1 MNIGRFFRLNQ
12 SLSDVVDGVV
22 IYDYTGLP
30 AYQGLASDNTMSP
43 KYPINLVITSDSVRF
58 RMHYCAYKTKWKD
71 ANGKDH
77 YDYQYAVNDVF
88 RNGAENNIAHVN
100 ELILELPFIEKPTSD
115 LTDIVKGTYI
125 ANFPQISAD
134 KQGRALS
141 KMGHIL
147 KNVGDELQRM
157 GADVYVAYGNIIE
170 LKHMQDAVATLQRM
184 ESELREKS
192 DAFLVCARDLQQI
205 VKNLPK
211 RGEELKDTEC
221 KEPISIL
228 KEKAC
233 DLDKDCGILRKVIAY
248 LQNPECIKQEEIVA
262 LISDELP
269 NAYNNLKENGKDLH
283 QIGNCLLNIGLDV
296 QKMSE
301 SQMTGSRFLDMLIEK
316 WSEGDSSKALS
327 VSYSTLWLMDLYKDN
342 RFNLYDETSNGS
354 NHQVTK
360 FLRKLLLD
368 FMFDLKHSNVFCT
381 TPNYDRMYSGLMSN
395 YYFSALMHKCEF
407 YYYRELTICAVE
419 ENLVKKTDDQLMLL
433 YAKELFKAEELW
445 AADIRNPLSDK
456 YFEQTFPDD
465 FRQREQ
471 KSLKD
476 NVQNLHKCIRS
487 RELKLLFKEFYL
499 PLHKGTRWNEL
510 KSFVRDL
517 HLRLS
522 NNNQWKNLKFSCR
535 ELFGGLIKG
544 RQWTEL
550 RSNVF
555 ERMTTTR
562 WDSWFAN
569 PEEEMRRIYF
579 VMKENGIKRIC
590 NSSVLVE
597 HLTMDQSKDD
607 AVKAMALSARQN
619 RGNSSRWFLN
629 RYDFNDVLHLHFF
642 KLANFI
648 WIAILCVFLFF
659 LFEIGNIPCIDEGS
673 TSGLLGILNFA
684 GAISTKLLKM
694 LVNHPIATIV
704 ILLIFLIFDILFI
717 KWGNFYPGKNNPLR
731 RSFRRFRAK
740 RVLLIS
746 WAIACLMLLSYNLL
760 DVDNSKGC
768 GYDDWL
774 YAFLIICGCSAFS
787 FVLIKNNYVRVG
799 IIVLSILFSL
809 YHNLLTFS
817 VWTNGVWALA
827 AILIMAGG
835 YLVFD
840 SFFSKKYKELRKPYI
855 HPIESWHL
863 MLPKLV
869 ASITAAWLTIAMG
882 FDALAAF
889 FDSPVV
895 WTTMS
900 IIIIVVFSFILYQI
914 DRELPESSSWM
925 KVYRSF
931 ELLIISYCLSL
942 CIGVVII
949 NFVGIRYLERSG
961 ALDVYYNE
969 YVYEHGKAPLIVE
982 TNHVDTLIDVDSLRS
997 ERERFKLLSQDYA
1010 KCRLILDKVL
1020 LFPLPEDMKAEGLQK
1035 QDYKDF
1041 LQTIGVVLFFSPS
1054 SENHGQMVALDDK
1067 KYTGFLLAQDSL
1079 PSPTTSFVHRYRLAQ
1094 KGPLYARKKI
1104 IYSKGDLFIVQDF
1117 LIMFSF
1123 VAMFIGVFLQMVF
1136 FDRKKMT
1143 EF

>member
-12 SLSDVVDGVV
+12 GLSVVVDGVV
-22 IYDYTGLP
+22 VYDYTGLP

-43 KYPINLVITSDSVRF
+43 KYPISLVITPDSVRF
-58 RMHYCAYKTKWKD
+58 RMHYCAYKTKWND
-71 ANGKDH
+71 ETGNDH
-77 YDYQYAVNDVF
+77 YDYQYAVKDVF
-88 RNGAENNIAHVN
+88 KTGADNNIAHVN
-100 ELILELPFIEKPTSD
+100 EVILELPFVEKPTSD
-115 LTDIVKGTYI
+115 LTDIVKGAYI
-125 ANFPQISAD
+125 ANFPQVSAD
-134 KQGRALS
+134 KHGRALT

-147 KNVGDELQRM
+147 MSVGDELQRM
-157 GADVYVAYGNIIE
+157 GADIYIAYGHISE
-170 LKHMQDAVATLQRM
+170 LKHIQDAVATLQMM
-184 ESELREKS
+184 EDELREKS

-205 VKNLPK
+205 IENLTQLSEDINSTEVRK
-211 RGEELKDTEC
+211 TVIFLKD
-221 KEPISIL
+221 
-228 KEKAC
+228 KAIA
-233 DLDKDCGILRKVIAY
+233 LNEDCGKLRDVVASLKKRKRNE
-248 LQNPECIKQEEIVA
+248 QNWNSIIN
-262 LISDELP
+262 ELP
-269 NAYNNLKENGKDLH
+269 RVHNNLKDNGKALR
-283 QIGNCLLNIGLDV
+283 QKGGSLLNVGQDV
-296 QKMSE
+296 LESSE
-301 SQMTGSRFLDMLIEK
+301 SQMTGSRFLDKLIKE
-316 WSEGDSSKALS
+316 WTDGVGSKPSA
-327 VSYSTLWLMDLYKDN
+327 VSYSTLWLMDLYKGDG
-342 RFNLYDETSNGS
+342 FDLYDDTSKGS
-354 NHQVTK
+354 EQVTK

-368 FMFDLKHSNVFCT
+368 FMFDLKHSTVFCT
-381 TPNYDRMYSGLMSN
+381 SPNYDRMYNGLMTN

-407 YYYRELTICAVE
+407 YYYRELTIRAVE

-433 YAKELFKAEELW
+433 YAKELFNAEELW

-465 FRQREQ
+465 FRQRER
-471 KSLKD
+471 KPLKD
-476 NVQNLHKCIRS
+476 NVKEVLNCIRYS
-487 RELKLLFKEFYL
+487 ELKLFLKEFYL
-499 PLHKGTRWNEL
+499 PFRRDTRWNEL
-510 KSFVRDL
+510 KSFSRDL

-522 NNNQWKNLKFSCR
+522 NNTQWKNLKLRCK

-550 RSNVF
+550 HSNVF
-555 ERMTTTR
+555 ERMTRTR

-597 HLTMDQSKDD
+597 HLGMDKSEDD
-607 AVKAMALSARQN
+607 TVKAMALSARQN

-642 KLANFI
+642 KWANFI
-648 WIAILCVFLFF
+648 WISILCFFLFF
-659 LFEIGNIPCIDEGS
+659 LFEIGDIPCIDKGPA
-673 TSGLLGILNFA
+673 SGFLGILDFA
-684 GAISTKLLKM
+684 GVVSKKM
-694 LVNHPIATIV
+694 FVNHLNATL
-704 ILLIFLIFDILFI
+704 ILLFCFLFFDCLFI

-740 RVLLIS
+740 RVLLIA
-746 WAIACLMLLSYNLL
+746 WAIACLMLLPYNLL
-760 DVDNSKGC
+760 DVDNPNGC

-774 YAFLIICGCSAFS
+774 YAFLIISGCSAFA
-787 FVLIKNNYVRVG
+787 FVLIKNTIVRFC
-799 IIVLSILFSL
+799 IIALSVLICLWRNML
-809 YHNLLTFS
+809 IFS
-817 VWTNGVWALA
+817 VWTKGIWTLA
-827 AILIMAGG
+827 TLLIAAGF
-835 YLVFD
+835 YLLLD
-840 SFFSKKYKELRKPYI
+840 SIIFSKKFKELRKPYI

-863 MLPKLV
+863 LLPKLV

-900 IIIIVVFSFILYQI
+900 IIILVVFSFILYQI

-942 CIGVVII
+942 CIGLIII

-961 ALDVYYNE
+961 ALDTYYDE

-982 TNHVDTLIDVDSLRS
+982 TNHVDTLIDADSLKS
-997 ERERFKLLSQDYA
+997 EREKFKLLSQDYT

-1020 LFPLPEDMKAEGLQK
+1020 IFPLPEEMKAEGLQK

-1041 LQTIGVVLFFSPS
+1041 LQTIGAVLFYSPS
-1054 SENHGQMVALDDK
+1054 LESHGQMVALDDK

-1079 PSPTTSFVHRYRLAQ
+1079 PSPTTSYVHRYRLA
-1094 KGPLYARKKI
+1094 KKTPVYARKKI

>member
-12 SLSDVVDGVV
+12 SLSVVVDGVV
-22 IYDYTGLP
+22 VYDYTGLP

-43 KYPINLVITSDSVRF
+43 KYPISLVITPDSVRF
-58 RMHYCAYKTKWKD
+58 RMHYCAYKTKWND
-71 ANGKDH
+71 AHGNDH
-77 YDYQYAVNDVF
+77 YDYQYAVKDVF
-88 RNGAENNIAHVN
+88 KTGADNNIAHVN
-100 ELILELPFIEKPTSD
+100 EVILELPFVEKPTSD

-125 ANFPQISAD
+125 ANFPQVSAD
-134 KQGRALS
+134 KHGRALT

-157 GADVYVAYGNIIE
+157 GADIYVAYGNISE
-170 LKHMQDAVATLQRM
+170 LKHIQDAVATLQRM
-184 ESELREKS
+184 EDELREKS

-205 VKNLPK
+205 NENLTQLSEAIKNSEVKN
-211 RGEELKDTEC
+211 T
-221 KEPISIL
+221 ISFLNKKAIAL
-228 KEKAC
+228 KES
-233 DLDKDCGILRKVIAY
+233 CGVLRDVVAFFKKHKRNV
-248 LQNPECIKQEEIVA
+248 QNWNSRIN
-262 LISDELP
+262 ELP
-269 NAYNNLKENGKDLH
+269 RVHNNLKENGKALR
-283 QIGNCLLNIGLDV
+283 QKGRSLLKVGQDV
-296 QKMSE
+296 LESSE
-301 SQMTGSRFLDMLIEK
+301 SQMTGSRFLDKLIKE
-316 WSEGDSSKALS
+316 WSDGVGSKPSA
-327 VSYSTLWLMDLYKDN
+327 VSYSTLWLMDLYKGNGFD
-342 RFNLYDETSNGS
+342 LYDDTSKGS
-354 NHQVTK
+354 EQVTK

-368 FMFDLKHSNVFCT
+368 FMFDLKHSTVFCT
-381 TPNYDRMYSGLMSN
+381 SPNYDRMYNGLMSN

-407 YYYRELTICAVE
+407 YYYRELTIRAVD
-419 ENLVKKTDDQLMLL
+419 ENLVKKTDDQLVLL
-433 YAKELFKAEELW
+433 YAKELFNAEELW

-465 FRQREQ
+465 FRQRER
-471 KSLKD
+471 KLLKD
-476 NVQNLHKCIRS
+476 NVKEVLNCIRYS
-487 RELKLLFKEFYL
+487 DLKLFSKEFYL
-499 PLHKGTRWNEL
+499 PFHKDTRWNEL
-510 KSFVRDL
+510 KSFSRDL

-522 NNNQWKNLKFSCR
+522 SNTQWKNLKLSCKK
-535 ELFGGLIKG
+535 LFGGLIKG

-555 ERMTTTR
+555 ERMTRTR

-579 VMKENGIKRIC
+579 VMRENGIKRIC

-597 HLTMDQSKDD
+597 HLGMDKSEDD
-607 AVKAMALSARQN
+607 TVKAMALSARQN

-629 RYDFNDVLHLHFF
+629 RYDFNDVLHLHLF
-642 KLANFI
+642 KWANFL
-648 WIAILCVFLFF
+648 WLAILCVFLFF
-659 LFEIGNIPCIDEGS
+659 LFELKDIPFIKDGPAK
-673 TSGLLGILNFA
+673 GLWGILNFA
-684 GAISTKLLKM
+684 DKVREWL
-694 LVNHPIATIV
+694 LVNHLCTTV
-704 ILLIFLIFDILFI
+704 VVLLIVLFGDILFI

-740 RVLLIS
+740 RVILIT
-746 WAIACLMLLSYNLL
+746 WAIACLMLLPYNLL
-760 DVDNSKGC
+760 HADNLEGC

-774 YAFLIICGCSAFS
+774 YAFLIISGCSAFA
-787 FVLIKNNYVRVG
+787 FVLIRDIYVRIC
-799 IIVLSILFSL
+799 IIVLSILFCSC
-809 YHNLLTFS
+809 HDLLTIS
-817 VWTNGVWALA
+817 VWTKGVKVLA
-827 AILIMAGG
+827 GLLIAAGA
-835 YLVFD
+835 YLGLD
-840 SFFSKKYKELRKPYI
+840 SLIFSKKCKELRKPYV

-863 MLPKLV
+863 MLPKLI

-895 WTTMS
+895 WSTMS

-942 CIGVVII
+942 CIGVIII
-949 NFVGIRYLERSG
+949 NFVGVRYLERSG
-961 ALDVYYNE
+961 ALDVYYDE

-982 TNHVDTLIDVDSLRS
+982 VNHVDTLIDADSLKS
-997 ERERFKLLSQDYA
+997 EREKFKLLSQDYT

-1020 LFPLPEDMKAEGLQK
+1020 LFPLPEEMKNEGLQK

-1041 LQTIGVVLFFSPS
+1041 LQTIGAVLFFSPS
-1054 SENHGQMVALDDK
+1054 SESHGQMVALDDK

-1079 PSPTTSFVHRYRLAQ
+1079 PSPTTSYVHRYRLA
-1094 KGPLYARKKI
+1094 KKEPVYARKKI

-1117 LIMFSF
+1117 LVMFSF